1 MPPCC
6 MGPFGRPKLQPGSID
21 LRRTGP
27 IGATHAMR
35 AKPDRAREAQALLAN
50 LSAPTLPCIE
60 SSK

>member
-6 MGPFGRPKLQPGSID
+6 MGPFGRPKLQTGSID

-35 AKPDRAREAQALLAN
+35 AKPDRARVKLKHFLPT
-50 LSAPTLPCIE
+50 SAH
-60 SSK
+60 